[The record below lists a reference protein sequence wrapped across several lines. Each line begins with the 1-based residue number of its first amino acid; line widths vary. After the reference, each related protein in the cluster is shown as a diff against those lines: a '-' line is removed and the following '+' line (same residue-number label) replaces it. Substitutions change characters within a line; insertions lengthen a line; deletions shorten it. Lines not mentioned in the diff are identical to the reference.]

1 MPKFQSHQPK
11 EHLNMILLDADP
23 TRHAA
28 ISDAASSSS
37 ASRLTAVALATTTL
51 AACGGGSPVGTNSGD
66 DAGPAVMT
74 ANMASRF
81 LGQASLDAND
91 ASIAHVMEIG
101 FEAWLNEQMALPLSQ
116 SHWEWLIEK
125 GFNASENV
133 NNNGGW
139 DRSVWRKLFSS
150 PDSLRQK
157 TVLAW
162 SELFVVSGLGLPI
175 GWKNFAMANYL
186 DTLEGLAFGN
196 FRDLL
201 EAVTLSSAMGT
212 YLNMKG
218 NRKAD
223 LATGRVPDENYA
235 REVMQL
241 FTIGLYQLNPDGTV
255 KLGADGQPME
265 TYTNEDTQGL
275 AAVFTGWGNSTVA
288 ADPSGR
294 LEVAAY
300 RHGFRMVLNGNQH
313 TTTEKR
319 FLNVTI
325 PANTNGTE
333 SLKIALDTLFLHPN
347 TAPFVTKFFIQRFV
361 TSNPS
366 PSYVKRASDV
376 FADNGLGVRGDM
388 AAVIKA
394 VLLDPEARSGK
405 ASTTFGKLREP
416 MIRLLQ
422 WGRTFG
428 ATSTSDTWALGFT
441 SADTALGQSPL
452 YAPSV
457 FNFFRPGYTP
467 PNTSI
472 AQAALLAPEFQI
484 LSEPTVV
491 NYINYMAG
499 TINNARVVKVDYTP
513 ELELARDVPALVDR
527 YNRWFAAGQLSTA
540 ALDAIKSA
548 VQSIA
553 IPATGTPDN
562 ALRNRIYAAILLVM
576 SSPEY
581 LIQK

>member
-1 MPKFQSHQPK
+1 
-11 EHLNMILLDADP
+11 MIFLEADP
-23 TRHAA
+23 PQQTAV
-28 ISDAASSSS
+28 SDEGSSSS

-51 AACGGGSPVGTNSGD
+51 AACGGGSPVGTAPAD
-66 DAGPAVMT
+66 DAVPVAMT

-91 ASIAHVMEIG
+91 ASIAHVMELG

-116 SHWEWLIEK
+116 SHRDWLVEK
-125 GFNASENV
+125 GFNADTPENA
-133 NNNGGW
+133 NTNGGW
-139 DRSVWRKLFSS
+139 ERTVWRKLFSS

-162 SELFVVSGLGLPI
+162 SELFVVSGLGIPVN
-175 GWKNFAMANYL
+175 WRNFAIANYL

-223 LATGRVPDENYA
+223 PATGRVPDENYA

-241 FTIGLYQLNPDGTV
+241 FTIGLYQINPDGTL
-255 KLGADGQPME
+255 KLGDDGQPLE

-288 ADPSGR
+288 ADPSGT
-294 LEVAAY
+294 LVVAAY
-300 RHGFRMVLNGNQH
+300 RHGLPMQLNGSQH
-313 TTTEKR
+313 STTEKR

-325 PANTNGTE
+325 SPGTNGTE

-366 PSYVKRASDV
+366 PSYVQRVSDV
-376 FADNGLGVRGDM
+376 FTDNGLGVRGDM

-394 VLLDPEARSGK
+394 ILLDPEARSGK

-428 ATSTSDTWALGFT
+428 ATSDTWNLGFT

-472 AQAALLAPEFQI
+472 AEAALLAPEFQI

-527 YNRWFAAGQLSTA
+527 YNLWFAAGQLSTA

-553 IPATGTPDN
+553 IPATGAPDN
-562 ALRNRIYAAILLVM
+562 ALRNRIYAATLLVM